1 MLYCFSCYP
10 LCTFRLSAHTFN
22 LLKNENYSLI
32 ICGRGDSEEY
42 VKNMATK
49 DRRIQYLGSIPHD
62 EILQLQRT
70 ASLLV
75 NPRTPEGIYTKYSF
89 PSKTME
95 YLASGTPTLLY
106 ELPGIPKE
114 YYHYCY
120 SLNDQSITALAE
132 KVDEVL
138 SLSIEERTKLGEKAQ
153 QFILDTKNATIQC
166 TKILELIKRT

>member
-1 MLYCFSCYP
+1 
-10 LCTFRLSAHTFN
+10 
-22 LLKNENYSLI
+22 
-32 ICGRGDSEEY
+32 
-42 VKNMATK
+42 MATK